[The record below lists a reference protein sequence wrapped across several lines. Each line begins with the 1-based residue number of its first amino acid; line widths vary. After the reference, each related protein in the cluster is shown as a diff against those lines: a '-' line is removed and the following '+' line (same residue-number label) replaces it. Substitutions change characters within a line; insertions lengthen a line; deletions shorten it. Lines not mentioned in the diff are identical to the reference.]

1 VGAFVAL
8 ILVLFVSGE
17 ITRIAIGVALDDEVL
32 DAERGGE
39 GFEAVFDEMPC
50 HGSGFKG

>member
-1 VGAFVAL
+1 VAAFVAL

-17 ITRIAIGVALDDEVL
+17 ITRIAIGVALDDKVL

-50 HGSGFKG
+50 HGSRLKG